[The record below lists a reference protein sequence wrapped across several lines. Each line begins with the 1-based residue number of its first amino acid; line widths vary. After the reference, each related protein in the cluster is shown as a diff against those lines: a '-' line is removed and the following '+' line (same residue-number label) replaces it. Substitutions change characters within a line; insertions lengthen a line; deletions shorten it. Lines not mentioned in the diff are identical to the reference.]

1 MNQQNSIYG
10 QDKKSNGR
18 IDIEGPSIEAQFAMY
33 DKIPVNK
40 ATTFRDALNG
50 NWTDTL
56 VSLTFFSAENM
67 QIIQNG
73 LRAEVYKRSNNK
85 YVIGQQDVDALKII
99 MRSIYLES
107 AVNLPY
113 NIREQVTE
121 LNNLV
126 YEYCVPKLIN
136 EIRAYMNYKRDASN
150 MYTLMSW
157 PTFSTT
163 KDKTLE
169 MKPWF

>member
-1 MNQQNSIYG
+1 MSTCEQQ
-10 QDKKSNGR
+10 KKISNGR
-18 IDIEGPSIEAQFAMY
+18 IDISGPSIEAQFAMY
-33 DKIPVNK
+33 DKIPVNQV
-40 ATTFRDALNG
+40 TTFRDALNG

-56 VSLTFFSAENM
+56 VSLTFFSTENM

-73 LRAEVYKRSNNK
+73 LRAKIYEKSNGK
-85 YVIGQQDVDALKII
+85 YNIGQQDNDALKII

-113 NIREQVTE
+113 NVKEQVTE

-126 YEYCVPKLIN
+126 YEYCVPKLMS
-136 EIRAYMNYKRDASN
+136 EIRAYLNYKRDASN

-157 PTFSTT
+157 PTYDTT